1 LIYSGN
7 LDFFIVTLIT
17 FRIPFSNM
25 VSLADIR
32 AAQNRISRYIIHTPL
47 VYSPTFSEITGA
59 QIYLKLE
66 TLQKAGS
73 FKVRGAS
80 NKILSHL
87 TETGDRGIVAA
98 SAGNHAQGVAV
109 AAHSADIPVTIV
121 MPEWSSLSKQEA
133 TRGYGANVIIYGRS
147 LEDSIEKAQGI
158 ARTGGLFIH
167 PYDDEE
173 VIAGQGTIA
182 LEIFA
187 DLSGVD
193 MIVVP
198 VGGGGLIAGIATAA
212 KEQKP
217 DIRIIGVQ
225 AEACPSAGEAI
236 RQGFPHKIR
245 AGNTIADGIRVA
257 ETGAVTL
264 PLIQRYVDKLVLVS
278 ENEIADA
285 ILLLL
290 ERKHVVAEGAGA
302 VPLAAILNGSV
313 DIVPGSRVVLVISGG
328 NIESNQLF
336 RVIRQS
342 LTRQGRI
349 MRFSVMLD
357 DQPGTLARLLSL
369 IAEERG
375 NILHI
380 HHTQGDSDIPI
391 QMAKVTIE
399 LETRGLDHRESIK
412 KVLEKNAYVISSG

>member
-1 LIYSGN
+1 MI
-7 LDFFIVTLIT
+7 
-17 FRIPFSNM
+17 
-25 VSLADIR
+25 SLADIR
-32 AAQNRISRYIIHTPL
+32 AAEKRISRCIIRTPL
-47 VYSPTFSEITGA
+47 VFSPTFSEMTGA

-87 TETGDRGIVAA
+87 TEIGSKGVVAA

-109 AAHSADIPVTIV
+109 AAHSADIPVTII

-133 TRGYGANVIIYGRS
+133 ARGYGAQVIIHGRS
-147 LEDSIEKAQGI
+147 LEESIQKAQEI
-158 ARTGGLFIH
+158 ARSGRLLIH

-182 LEIFA
+182 LEILA
-187 DLSGVD
+187 DLPDAD

-198 VGGGGLIAGIATAA
+198 IGGGGLIAGIAAAA
-212 KEQKP
+212 KEQNK
-217 DIRIIGVQ
+217 DIKIIGVQ
-225 AEACPSAGEAI
+225 AEACPSAREALQ
-236 RQGFPHKIR
+236 RGSPSPVP
-245 AGNTIADGIRVA
+245 AGQTIADGIRVA
-257 ETGAVTL
+257 TTGVATFPAL
-264 PLIQRYVDKLVLVS
+264 QQYVDQVVLVS
-278 ENEIADA
+278 EEDIADA

-290 ERKHVVAEGAGA
+290 ERKHIVAEGAGA
-302 VPLAAILNGSV
+302 VPLAAIMNGSV
-313 DIVPGSRVVLVISGG
+313 EIVPGSKVILVISGG

-349 MRFSVMLD
+349 MRFSVILD
-357 DQPGTLARLLSL
+357 DQPGALSRLLL
-369 IAEERG
+369 VIAKERG

-380 HHTQGDSDIPI
+380 HHTQGDCGIPV
-391 QMAKVTIE
+391 QMVKVTIE
-399 LETRGLDHRESIK
+399 LETRGRDHSQSLI
-412 KVLEKNAYVISSG
+412 KVLEENAFELFKE